1 MDKLTNRSTAASVA
15 QFGAMAQDEVMSE
28 KTCDV
33 VVIGAGPGGEA
44 LAATLSTEGLDVVCV
59 EAELVG
65 GECPYWGCI
74 PSKMLIRAANLLA
87 ESRRVEGMAGSASV
101 QADFS
106 LVAKRI
112 REEATDNWDDT
123 VAVTRLT
130 DAGVTFVRGH
140 GRLVGDRKVQVADS
154 TYLAS
159 KGVVVNTG
167 TRSAIPP
174 IEGLVDT
181 PYWTNR
187 EVLKTETAPDS
198 MIVIGGGA
206 IGLEIAQAFSRF
218 GTIVTV
224 LEVAPRILNPEEP
237 EVSALLEG
245 VLKAEGLDVHTGVTI
260 DRVDHDGSGF
270 TVTCGGAVYVASEL
284 LVAAGRESR
293 LDDIGLDTVGLDPTT
308 RFLDVDDS
316 MRVKDGLWAIGD
328 IVGRGAFTH
337 VSMYQSARVAKVIL
351 GEELGDYDSG
361 LPRVTFTDPEVGA
374 VGMTE
379 KQARDGGINIRIGHA
394 NIPESSRGWLHKAGN
409 DGLIKLVID
418 ADRDVLVGATS
429 AGPMGGETLSALA
442 VAVRA
447 EVPLA
452 TLRNSLWAFPTFHR
466 AIETAL

>member
-1 MDKLTNRSTAASVA
+1 MS
-15 QFGAMAQDEVMSE
+15 DES
-28 KTCDV
+28 CDV
-33 VVIGAGPGGEA
+33 VVVGAGPGGEA
-44 LAATLSTEGLDVVCV
+44 LAHRLARAGLDVVAV

-87 ESRRVEGMAGSASV
+87 ESRRVEGMAGSSSS

-106 LVAKRI
+106 VVAKRI
-112 REEATDNWDDT
+112 RDEATDNWDDA
-123 VAVTRLT
+123 VAVKRLT
-130 DAGVTFVRGH
+130 DAGVRFVRGH
-140 GRLVGDRKVQVADS
+140 GRLVGDRKVDVGGT
-154 TYLAS
+154 TYSATR
-159 KGVVVNTG
+159 GVVLNTG
-167 TRSAIPP
+167 TRAAIPT
-174 IEGLVDT
+174 IEGLADT

-187 EVLKTETAPDS
+187 EVLKTETAPGS

-206 IGLEIAQAFSRF
+206 IGLELAQAFSRF
-218 GTIVTV
+218 GTVVTV
-224 LEVAPRILNPEEP
+224 LEAGPRILGPEEP
-237 EVSALLEG
+237 ESSELLDG
-245 VLKAEGLDVHTGVTI
+245 VLSAEGLGIHVGVTI
-260 DRVDHDGSGF
+260 DRVDHDGSRF
-270 TVTCGGAVYVASEL
+270 TVTCGETVYAAGRL
-284 LVAAGRESR
+284 LVAAGRQSR
-293 LDDIGLDTVGLDPTT
+293 LDDIGLDSVGLDAAA
-308 RFLDVDDS
+308 RFLDVNDA
-316 MRVKDGLWAIGD
+316 MLVKDGLWAIGD

-337 VSMYQSARVAKVIL
+337 VSMYQSARAARAIL
-351 GEELGDYDSG
+351 GEELGDYDTG

-379 KQARDGGINIRIGHA
+379 KQARDSGINVRVGLA

-452 TLRNSLWAFPTFHR
+452 TLRNSIWAYPTFHR
-466 AIETAL
+466 AIESAL